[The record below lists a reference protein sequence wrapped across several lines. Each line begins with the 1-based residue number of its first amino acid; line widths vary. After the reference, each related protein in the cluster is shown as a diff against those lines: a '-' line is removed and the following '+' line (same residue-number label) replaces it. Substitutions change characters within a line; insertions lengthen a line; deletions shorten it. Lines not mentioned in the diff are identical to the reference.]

1 MSCVKDFDDKG
12 DGVFPI
18 GNDMV
23 MQQREGFVLVRRFER
38 ALSLAQEPGHREI
51 QEGTTLFIDDLPLI
65 AADESC
71 AGRRVA
77 NGAALL
83 EGKSEKVDYI

>member
-1 MSCVKDFDDKG
+1 
-12 DGVFPI
+12 
-18 GNDMV
+18 MV

-38 ALSLAQEPGHREI
+38 AFAHTQEPGHREI
-51 QEGTTLFIDDLPLI
+51 LEVAPLFIDDLPLI

-83 EGKSEKVDYI
+83 EGKSGKVDYI